1 LLSVVDEELKVDGSE
16 KVFSLQTRREK
27 EGAMKPSTRDQ
38 VEGKLHE
45 MKGKL
50 TEAAGKVSNDPGL
63 ADKGQAEKIAGKIQT
78 KVGQVEKV
86 FEK

>member
-1 LLSVVDEELKVDGSE
+1 
-16 KVFSLQTRREK
+16 
-27 EGAMKPSTRDQ
+27 MKPSTKDQ
-38 VEGKLHE
+38 VEGQLHE
-45 MKGKL
+45 VKGKL
-50 TEAAGKVSNDPGL
+50 KEAAGQVTNDRSL